1 MLTHDTGRASSY
13 TPPPAAH
20 AFTPSHKAS
29 ATKAYGFRTAAL
41 SQRDVV
47 RAATSRRLTTA
58 AMLRETRPA
67 AWSFAE
73 SICLR
78 QLNLR
83 APRRSRSRDPFYSTS
98 VDAACSAVATP
109 CEGIFPVDIVIA
121 HVAFATASNDAF
133 PETWTLRACQ
143 YTRRLRVYGTPK
155 YYILLDY

>member
-1 MLTHDTGRASSY
+1 
-13 TPPPAAH
+13 
-20 AFTPSHKAS
+20 
-29 ATKAYGFRTAAL
+29 
-41 SQRDVV
+41 
-47 RAATSRRLTTA
+47 
-58 AMLRETRPA
+58 MLRETRPA

-143 YTRRLRVYGTPK
+143 YTAFASLRYSEVLHLARLLIPLMHTLVSHEDR
-155 YYILLDY
+155 